1 MRSSWEPSP
10 FVVTAG
16 YSSGMIIPP
25 PEATLT
31 TPATRTPAQACWSAL
46 TPEAKKERLLSAAG
60 EVFAARGL
68 DTPMSEVACAAG
80 AGVAS
85 IYRRFPSK
93 QELLAALVVR
103 RMDQITAALL
113 EAEASPGSRF
123 GALTRTLRSLVH
135 GQSADDLLGDARV
148 IVAGHPDVEA
158 ATDRTTDAIE
168 RLLCAARAEGRLRS
182 DATTLDVRLLF
193 AATRAA
199 KRIEPGRWPRMLE
212 LMLDAL
218 ETRPARPQ

>member
-1 MRSSWEPSP
+1 
-10 FVVTAG
+10 
-16 YSSGMIIPP
+16 MIIPP
-25 PEATLT
+25 LEATPAV
-31 TPATRTPAQACWSAL
+31 TPVQRCWSSL
-46 TPEAKKERLLSAAG
+46 TPEAKGERLLRAAG
-60 EVFAARGL
+60 DVFAARGL

-93 QELLAALVVR
+93 QALLAALVVR
-103 RMDQITAALL
+103 RMDQITAAVA
-113 EAEASPGSRF
+113 EAEARPGSRF
-123 GALTRTLRSLVH
+123 EAFADMLRSLVH
-135 GQSADDLLGDARV
+135 GQSADDLMGDARV
-148 IVAGHPDVEA
+148 IVSGHPDVEA
-158 ATDRTTDAIE
+158 ATDRTTQAIE

-199 KRIEPGRWPRMLE
+199 KRVEPGQWPRMLE

-218 ETRPARPQ
+218 TVH

>member
-1 MRSSWEPSP
+1 
-10 FVVTAG
+10 
-16 YSSGMIIPP
+16 MIIPP
-25 PEATLT
+25 LEA
-31 TPATRTPAQACWSAL
+31 PPPVPPAQRCWSSL
-46 TPEAKKERLLSAAG
+46 TPEAKGERLLRAAG
-60 EVFAARGL
+60 DVFAARGL

-93 QELLAALVVR
+93 QALLAALVVR
-103 RMDQITAALL
+103 RMDQITAAVA
-113 EAEASPGSRF
+113 EAEARPGSRF
-123 GALTRTLRSLVH
+123 EAFADMLRSLVH
-135 GQSADDLLGDARV
+135 GQSADDLMGDARV
-148 IVAGHPDVEA
+148 IVSGHPDVEA
-158 ATDRTTDAIE
+158 ATDRTTQAIE

-199 KRIEPGRWPRMLE
+199 KRVEPGQWPRMLE

-218 ETRPARPQ
+218 TVH